1 MIYLHFN
8 MLIIKNT
15 ELLIGSESI
24 ITCLHNTLSQIP
36 CIHEFHWLGG
46 KKGIKGFYNSRKSV
60 QHPFMKT
67 KLNFYLTTQFTICH
81 FLDANENWKTRW
93 SNIKKSK
100 KMK

>member
-24 ITCLHNTLSQIP
+24 ITCLHNTLSRIP

-46 KKGIKGFYNSRKSV
+46 KKESKDSITQGNQYNTLS
-60 QHPFMKT
+60 
-67 KLNFYLTTQFTICH
+67 
-81 FLDANENWKTRW
+81 WKP
-93 SNIKKSK
+93 N
-100 KMK
+100 